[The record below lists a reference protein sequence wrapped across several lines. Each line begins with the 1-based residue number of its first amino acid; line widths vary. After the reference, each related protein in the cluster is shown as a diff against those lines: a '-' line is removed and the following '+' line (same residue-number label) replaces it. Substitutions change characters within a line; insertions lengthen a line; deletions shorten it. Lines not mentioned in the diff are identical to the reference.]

1 MYTLVIL
8 ISGNG
13 SNLQA
18 IIDAIAQHQWPIK
31 IALVLSDR
39 QNALGLERAK
49 KVGIQTIVLDPSEF
63 ISREAYDVALQATV
77 DKYFPDLVVLAGFMR
92 ILGKAFVQYF
102 QGRLINIHPSLLPR
116 YKGLN
121 THKKVLAAQ
130 EKEHGVTIHLV
141 TEDLDGGPI
150 LAQAK
155 LMINPQDTEDSLK
168 QRVHHLEHI
177 LYPEVIHWFSVGKLV
192 CTKEGVFF
200 EGKKMPEN
208 GIYISQPY

>member
-18 IIDAIAQHQWPIK
+18 IIDAIAQHQWSVK

-39 QNALGLERAK
+39 QTALGLERAK
-49 KVGIQTIVLDPSEF
+49 KAGIPTMVLDPSDY
-63 ISREAYDVALQATV
+63 ISREAYDVALQTTI
-77 DKYFPDLVVLAGFMR
+77 DKYVPDLVVLAGFMR
-92 ILGKAFVQYF
+92 ILGKSFVQHF

-116 YKGLN
+116 HKGLN
-121 THKKVLAAQ
+121 THKKVLEAR
-130 EKEHGVTIHLV
+130 EKEHGATVHLV

-155 LMINPQDTEDSLK
+155 LITEPQDTEASLK
-168 QRVHHLEHI
+168 QRVHRLEHI
-177 LYPEVIHWFSVGKLV
+177 LYPTVIHWFSVGKLV
-192 CTKEGVFF
+192 WTGEEVFF
-200 EGKKMPEN
+200 EGKKVPVN
-208 GIYISQPY
+208 GILIAE